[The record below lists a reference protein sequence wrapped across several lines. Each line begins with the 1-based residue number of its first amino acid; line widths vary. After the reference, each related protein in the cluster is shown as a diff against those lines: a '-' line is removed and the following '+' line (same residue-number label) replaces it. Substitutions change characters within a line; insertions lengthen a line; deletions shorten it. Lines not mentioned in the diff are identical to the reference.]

1 MSRKLIH
8 SIRALTVAFGLLMAA
23 VGVGITTGADRTS
36 TIAALHGE
44 LDGATS
50 VPQASEANAVT
61 AKHRQRRREARDEM
75 AMPFFSFAPVLRRG
89 NGS

>member
-1 MSRKLIH
+1 MPRNLIR
-8 SIRALTVAFGLLMAA
+8 SIRALTVAFGLFAFA
-23 VGVGITTGADRTS
+23 VGVGITTGAES
-36 TIAALHGE
+36 ASGIAALHGE
-44 LDGATS
+44 RAGAAS
-50 VPQASEANAVT
+50 VPQASEAKSLS

>member
-8 SIRALTVAFGLLMAA
+8 SIRALTVAFGLFAA
-23 VGVGITTGADRTS
+23 TVGVGIATSADTAS
-36 TIAALHGE
+36 ALPALRGE

-50 VPQASEANAVT
+50 VPQASEASTVS
-61 AKHRQRRREARDEM
+61 AKHRQRRREAREQM

-89 NGS
+89 KGS